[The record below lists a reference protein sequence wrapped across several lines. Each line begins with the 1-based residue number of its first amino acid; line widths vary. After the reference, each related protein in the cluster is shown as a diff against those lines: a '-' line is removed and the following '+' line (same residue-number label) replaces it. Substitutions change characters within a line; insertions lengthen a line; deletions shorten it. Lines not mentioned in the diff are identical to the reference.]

1 DSFWSSAQSWT
12 FLMVAGST
20 TGFDNL
26 SLLNSTFLDAAGNSL
41 ATARSGSSFSLS
53 QSGNSI
59 MVSYAAVPEPGTGSL
74 LLMGLASLTLL
85 RMRRSARI

>member
-1 DSFWSSAQSWT
+1 
-12 FLMVAGST
+12 
-20 TGFDNL
+20 
-26 SLLNSTFLDAAGNSL
+26 
-41 ATARSGSSFSLS
+41 
-53 QSGNSI
+53 